1 MTLAQASELTNKK
14 GEWPM
19 NMKTDYENESML
31 TDDQSN
37 NEFKQGGG

>member
-1 MTLAQASELTNKK
+1 
-14 GEWPM
+14 
-19 NMKTDYENESML
+19 MKTDYENESML